1 MLLILLSKQGK
12 EKVFIMLNCNLKF
25 YLGIDTK
32 KYVIDENIEINI
44 KYSTKTRNAAIS
56 IYSYD
61 RFHKNKIYE
70 NVLFNVSDFKIN
82 RKISKAI
89 NEYYFD
95 FVDDFAIIPKFN
107 SDDFTFDYRFINWD
121 EKENDEVLCKT
132 LQNTIKVI

>member
-1 MLLILLSKQGK
+1 MLLILLSKQGR

-70 NVLFNVSDFKIN
+70 NVLFNVSDFRIN